1 MELVVEAALAQP
13 RYVPAGQIAEIALS
27 RIEEFGCPAQRSL
40 RTVGGIISIQVDFA
54 VLDGLYHRVVELTQ
68 KGVLHRL
75 GIQKIFPG
83 DRRPVPGKLA
93 QTISCAEVG
102 GKRLQCVVEPRKQ

>member
-13 RYVPAGQIAEIALS
+13 RYVPSGQIAEIALS

-54 VLDGLYHRVVELTQ
+54 VLDGLDHRVVELTQ
-68 KGVLHRL
+68 KGVLHGL

-83 DRRPVPGKLA
+83 DRRSVPGKLA
-93 QTISCAEVG
+93 
-102 GKRLQCVVEPRKQ
+102 